1 MGLVIMRFSPAIHA
15 TCVVIGTCGVLIRG
29 PSGAGKSALA
39 LALVEHAQDAG
50 LHAALVG
57 DDRVSLCVAGGRLV
71 ARVPATI
78 AGLIE
83 QRGHGIRSLPY
94 LPAAVVGL
102 VVDLVPARVIARM
115 PEQAALSIEIDGVT
129 LPRQPAPESDI
140 SHAKAL
146 TLAALQ
152 ELMRKPV
159 SMKGENSV
167 ASQIA
172 DSGTMPG
179 N

>member
-1 MGLVIMRFSPAIHA
+1 MRFSPAIHA

-29 PSGAGKSALA
+29 PSGSGKSALA

-57 DDRVSLCVAGGRLV
+57 DDRVSLGVSGGRLV
-71 ARVPATI
+71 ARVPASI

-83 QRGHGIRSLPY
+83 QRGHGIRALPY
-94 LPAAVVGL
+94 LSAAVVGL

-115 PEQAALSIEIDGVT
+115 PEQEALNIEIDGVT

-146 TLAALQ
+146 ALAALQ
-152 ELMRKPV
+152 DHIRKPGA
-159 SMKGENSV
+159 MKWRRSC
-167 ASQIA
+167 APQI
-172 DSGTMPG
+172 DERGMMPG